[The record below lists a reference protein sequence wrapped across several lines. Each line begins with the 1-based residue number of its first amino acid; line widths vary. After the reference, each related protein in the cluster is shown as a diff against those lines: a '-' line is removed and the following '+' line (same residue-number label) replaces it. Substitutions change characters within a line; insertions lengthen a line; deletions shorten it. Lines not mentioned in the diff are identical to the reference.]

1 MGNEENT
8 TVEEIREDV
17 INEIEN
23 EENEQSSNCGFKQAA
38 GVAAITTL
46 MLGAGYGLY
55 RLGKVVVSKGK
66 QAYENHK
73 MGKAM
78 EEFDDDDDEDF
89 FEEKEEPKKK

>member
-1 MGNEENT
+1 MGEENNVT

-73 MGKAM
+73 MGKALD
-78 EEFDDDDDEDF
+78 EFDDDDEDF
-89 FEEKEEPKKK
+89 DPDEKTEKK